1 MTQLLGF
8 VDFEQVWL
16 DDRARCRWALR
27 GLDLTLEP
35 GMLVAVVGDADDGGP
50 DAVLDLVAGRRLP
63 DRGRVS
69 LDGIDLRDL
78 DRSAHRRA
86 VVELELRPRGGVPG
100 VGGRRGER
108 RLCLPQA
115 TMLVARPS
123 PSTLATADLVVVLE
137 DGCEVAR
144 GALEPAR
151 AS

>member
-86 VVELELRPRGGVPG
+86 VVELALRPG
-100 VGGRRGER
+100 GER

-123 PSTLATADLVVVLE
+123 PATLAAADLVVVLE
-137 DGCEVAR
+137 DGREVAR

>member
-1 MTQLLGF
+1 VTVLGF

-35 GMLVAVVGDADDGGP
+35 GMLVAVVGGADDGGP

-63 DRGRVS
+63 DKGRVS

-78 DRSAHRRA
+78 DRTVHRRA
-86 VVELELRPRGGVPG
+86 VVELELQPG
-100 VGGRRGER
+100 GER

-115 TMLVARPS
+115 TMLAARPS
-123 PSTLATADLVVVLE
+123 PSTLASADLLVVLE
-137 DGCEVAR
+137 DGVEVAR
-144 GALEPAR
+144 GAL
-151 AS
+151 ASAKAG